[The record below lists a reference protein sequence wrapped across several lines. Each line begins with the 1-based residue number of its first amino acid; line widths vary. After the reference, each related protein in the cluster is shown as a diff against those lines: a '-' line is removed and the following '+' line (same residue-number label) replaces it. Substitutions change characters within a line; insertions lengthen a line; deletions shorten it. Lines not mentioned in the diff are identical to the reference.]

1 MFDSKSFSNVIIH
14 LKEYYLSSH
23 HNDMFQVVDIMT
35 TLCEFFPG
43 ADTPINYDDCED
55 DDTSCSDDEY
65 MPYDTQ
71 DSLTDTADLAQVHI
85 PTQNTDYSASNPILL
100 RNKTALS
107 PRPRS
112 FVETQVSK
120 LQNLMAQPNTS
131 LPKDEPDVH
140 NRIGP
145 VRIPQQFKKSETFV
159 EAGRSPVTINRT
171 SSSPVAP
178 ECLIPSEASTPQDS
192 LRVVRSPVVFSESSS
207 PRRLSP
213 IANYNVGNMN
223 PRHVDMEQ
231 YWSREAARSPS
242 LASTNSARKEDY
254 NQNYC
259 ERLSA
264 ANSPM
269 SPHEYNGNISQ
280 RPIDPRYQTPLQ
292 IEVDPVS
299 LNKPL
304 LPCPVRRSVD

>member
-1 MFDSKSFSNVIIH
+1 MSA
-14 LKEYYLSSH
+14 
-23 HNDMFQVVDIMT
+23 
-35 TLCEFFPG
+35 LCEFFPG

-55 DDTSCSDDEY
+55 DDTECSDDEY

-71 DSLTDTADLAQVHI
+71 DSLDTDTDQAILSQVHI
-85 PTQNTDYSASNPILL
+85 PTQYSDATASNPVLL
-100 RNKTALS
+100 RNIDNTIQA

-120 LQNLMAQPNTS
+120 LQTLMAAEAHPKTS
-131 LPKDEPDVH
+131 ALPKDEPDVH

-145 VRIPQQFKKSETFV
+145 VRIPQQFKKPEVYT

-171 SSSPVAP
+171 SSSPVP
-178 ECLIPSEASTPQDS
+178 SDRVYMPSEGSTPQDS
-192 LRVVRSPVVFSESSS
+192 LRVVKSPVIFSESSS

-213 IANYNVGNMN
+213 IANYNIGNMN
-223 PRHVDMEQ
+223 PRHIDIEQ
-231 YWSREAARSPS
+231 YWNRENDKLSPARSPS
-242 LASTNSARKEDY
+242 VNSNSNSLRKEDY

-259 ERLSA
+259 ERFSA
-264 ANSPM
+264 TNSPM
-269 SPHEYNGNISQ
+269 TPVKEFNGNISQ

-299 LNKPL
+299 LKNKRILL
-304 LPCPVRRSVD
+304 LPCPVP